1 MPNILKRLI
10 CLALILALVLAA
22 TGCSGKK
29 SGSKKKGSKKS
40 TAAVTSSDFSDFSSS
55 ETDEP
60 VDDEKDEDWEEL
72 PEEPPEG
79 ELQTLTV
86 QNGRAPTVTNFKGL
100 NYVFHPWGYFTNPN
114 DAKKNYNDSQRK
126 TELVRIEKMG
136 IKSIRAYYGSQLA
149 WDAQQKK
156 YDFNSSLMKEFYT
169 FCLDLQNLGIE
180 LAVTANWTLSAFL
193 KDGFGSGSDYIG
205 SFGSVGF
212 GVKDDLAATY
222 RNYRA
227 FMSQTATA
235 LQAHGVKNVKYFLGY
250 TECNNTFNEENKDK
264 ETILEKRDYERLY
277 PIYDAAITAL
287 DAGLKDSGLRQSYKV
302 VAPCDNWRADDGS
315 ETYSRLVRYTLQN
328 LADKVDIIGS
338 HRGYDRA
345 NEYPDDNYYFIPQE
359 NLQECKNEVAA
370 AGKEFWID
378 EYNVAVQESATS
390 TIELFRQSNNNP
402 FKGTALGALTS
413 SVLNMGAANIYLWAL
428 ADQQWHNGTNN
439 QEFIN
444 GLQIQGYLPS
454 LFVSYTPM
462 KAWYAAGLIT
472 KYLGSGKAYYC
483 DEGNA
488 VYTACVQR
496 NDGNWTFVVTNYNAE
511 EVNIKLQ
518 LEKSIGGKTLYRH
531 VYDPNTVTPTP
542 DAVLNGVSAVAK
554 NVKTGLY
561 DTVKPYAVYVYTT
574 CNN

>member
-1 MPNILKRLI
+1 MSNILKRLI
-10 CLALILALVLAA
+10 CLALTLALVLAA

-29 SGSKKKGSKKS
+29 SSGKKNGGKKS
-40 TAAVTSSDFSDFSSS
+40 TAAVTSSDFSNFSSS

-60 VDDEKDEDWEEL
+60 VEEEKDEDFEDL

-86 QNGRAPTVTNFKGL
+86 QNGSAPTVANFKGL
-100 NYVFHPWGYFTNPN
+100 NYVFHPWGYLTDLKN
-114 DAKKNYNDSQRK
+114 DKQNYNESQRK
-126 TELVRIEKMG
+126 TELERIEKMG

-149 WDAQQKK
+149 WDAQQQKF
-156 YDFNSSLMKEFYT
+156 DFDSRLMKEYYA
-169 FCLDLQNLGIE
+169 FCLDLQNLGID
-180 LAVTANWTLSAFL
+180 LAVSANWSLAAFL
-193 KDGFGSGSDYIG
+193 KDGFTGNFESIG
-205 SFGSVGF
+205 SFDSVGF
-212 GVKDDLAATY
+212 GVKGDLAATC

-250 TECNNTFNEENKDK
+250 TECNNTFNSENQDK
-264 ETILEKRDYERLY
+264 ETMLEKRDYDRLY

-338 HRGYDRA
+338 HRGYDRST
-345 NEYPDDNYYFIPQE
+345 EYPADNYYFIPQE
-359 NLQECKNEVAA
+359 NLQECKDEVAA

-378 EYNVAVQESATS
+378 EYNVAVSESNTS
-390 TIELFRQSNNNP
+390 TIDLFRQSNNNP
-402 FKGTALGALTS
+402 FKGTALGAMTS
-413 SVLNMGAANIYLWAL
+413 SVLNMGAANVYLWAL
-428 ADQQWHNGTNN
+428 ADQQWHNSTNN
-439 QEFIN
+439 GGFIN

-483 DEGNA
+483 DEGDA

-496 NDGNWTFVVTNYNAE
+496 DDGNWTFVVTNYNAE

-518 LEKSIGGKTLYRH
+518 LEKSIGGKTLYRYA
-531 VYDPNTVTPTP
+531 YDPASVTPTP
-542 DAVLNGVSAVAK
+542 NAVLNGVSAVAK

-561 DTVKPYAVYVYTT
+561 DTIKPYAVYVYTT
-574 CNN
+574 CKG